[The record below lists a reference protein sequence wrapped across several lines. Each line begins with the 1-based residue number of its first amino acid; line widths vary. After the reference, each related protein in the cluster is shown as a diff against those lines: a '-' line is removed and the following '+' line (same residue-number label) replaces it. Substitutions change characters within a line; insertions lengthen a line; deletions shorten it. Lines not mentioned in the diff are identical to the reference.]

1 MEPFKEITAPIV
13 PLPYDNIDTDQI
25 IPARYM
31 KSTQKKGLG
40 KYLFYD
46 WRFDANGNPKKDFVL
61 NQPDITCKI
70 LVAGDNFGSGSSR
83 EHAPWALQDY
93 GFRVIIASSF
103 ADIFKHNALNVGLL
117 PVEVER
123 DFRDKLLKQYEK
135 NPNSEIHVDLVN
147 QKVEMVDTGDST
159 NFEINKYK
167 KKCLLHGIDDIDY
180 LMNLTEEITEFENK
194 RKKTKT

>member
-93 GFRVIIASSF
+93 GFRVIIAYSF

-147 QKVEMVDTGDST
+147 QKVEMVGTGDST